1 MVTYRD
7 GQTIG
12 SQWIGGESSRLPARP
27 VDHYETGHIASSFH
41 CVHSFLS
48 FPSIFLPFFFFPFFC
63 FSKHD
68 DPTSLS
74 LSFSC
79 GILDWKVEV
88 SRATPS
94 RQLWRPPR
102 DVSCA
107 YPHETGAGAI
117 VGNVQLKMNEPMGSE
132 SAPLDRSQP
141 RLKRDRRMIVT

>member
-1 MVTYRD
+1 MVRR
-7 GQTIG
+7 QVASG
-12 SQWIGGESSRLPARP
+12 SVGESSRLPARP

-48 FPSIFLPFFFFPFFC
+48 FPSLFLPFFPFFV
-63 FSKHD
+63 FRSTTI
-68 DPTSLS
+68 PLLS

>member
-12 SQWIGGESSRLPARP
+12 SQWRSVENRRDYPHGRSIITKRVTSPLRFT
-27 VDHYETGHIASSFH
+27 VFI
-41 CVHSFLS
+41 LS
-48 FPSIFLPFFFFPFFC
+48 FPFLLFSFPFS
-63 FSKHD
+63 FSHFFVFRSTTT
-68 DPTSLS
+68 PLLS